1 MTGNFFYSK
10 VYKGGFDI
18 KSLENARPRRYNSKI
33 WWSIHKRRFNI
44 VENKNRN
51 TAAIGV
57 FDSGVGGLTVTREI
71 MRQLPNENVVYLGDT
86 ARVPY
91 GSKSKNNIIRFSR
104 QIIRFLK
111 TKNVKAIVI
120 ACNTASALAL
130 DTVQEEFDIPII
142 GVIVPGARAAV
153 RETKNGQIGVL
164 GTEATIKSETYT
176 KEIRKL
182 MPEAEVIGKPCPLFV
197 PLVEEGFAKHKITEE
212 VIDIYL
218 SDMRKSEIDTLILG
232 CTHYPI
238 LLEKIKKYLP
248 LGVQAVAQGEWVARS
263 LSDYFK
269 RHPEMDER
277 CTKQGTCRFY
287 TTESEAKFIDAASL
301 FLHEKLDVRHITLG

>member
-1 MTGNFFYSK
+1 MAGNFFYSK

-71 MRQLPNENVVYLGDT
+71 MRQLPNENVVYFGDT

-130 DTVQEEFDIPII
+130 ETVQQEFDIPII

-153 RETKNGQIGVL
+153 RETRNCQIGVL

-212 VIDIYL
+212 VINIYL

-232 CTHYPI
+232 CTHYP
-238 LLEKIKKYLP
+238 LLRSRIMAYFGEKVHIVNPAYETAMDLKKIIHRENRQHMIFMS
-248 LGVQAVAQGEWVARS
+248 VMRQRS
-263 LSDYFK
+263 LRNS
-269 RHPEMDER
+269 PI
-277 CTKQGTCRFY
+277 QSCR
-287 TTESEAKFIDAASL
+287 TM
-301 FLHEKLDVRHITLG
+301 